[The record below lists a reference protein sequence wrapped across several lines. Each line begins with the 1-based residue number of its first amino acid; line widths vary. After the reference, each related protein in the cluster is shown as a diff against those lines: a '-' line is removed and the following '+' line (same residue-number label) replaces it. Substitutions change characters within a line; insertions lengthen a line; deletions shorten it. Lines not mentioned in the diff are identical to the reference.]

1 LRLLTYNTHS
11 CRGVDGLEDPARIL
25 DVIREA
31 DADIVALQEV
41 DQRSAA
47 DQDFLDRLQSMDDY
61 AIVFDPT
68 LTRPQG
74 GAFGNALLS
83 RWPIRSS
90 VRLDLSVRTREPRGA
105 IRAEVETPCGLI
117 SATATHLGLRPAERR
132 EQVNRLLSLPKTEN
146 AHAQVL
152 LGDFN
157 EWWLWGRPL
166 RRLHRHYGAAPS
178 IRSFPSRWPIFHL
191 DRIWVR
197 PRHRLRFISTLRTP
211 RSRVAS
217 DHLPVIAELE

>member
-11 CRGVDGLEDPARIL
+11 CRGVDGIEDPARIL
-25 DVIREA
+25 AVIREA
-31 DADIVALQEV
+31 EADIIALQEV
-41 DQRSAA
+41 DQRTAA
-47 DQDFLDRLQSMDDY
+47 DQDFLHRLRSMEDY
-61 AIVFDPT
+61 AVVFDPT

-74 GAFGNALLS
+74 GAYGNALLS

-90 VRLDLSVRTREPRGA
+90 VRLDLSVRAREPRGA
-105 IRAEVETPCGLI
+105 IRAEIETPRGLV

-132 EQVNRLLSLPKTEN
+132 EQVNRLLALPK
-146 AHAQVL
+146 AKDAYAQVL

-178 IRSFPSRWPIFHL
+178 IRSFPSQWPIFHL

-197 PRHRLRFISTLRTP
+197 PRRRLRSISTVRTAL
-211 RSRVAS
+211 SRTAS
-217 DHLPVIAELE
+217 DHLPVMAELA